1 LTNTS
6 TLVYFRVLQ
15 TSASLRSPVG
25 TTIRTTKSFLVEVT
39 VALMNIPAKRILV
52 VAISALAIAFAGSA
66 LNQPVDAASCPQ
78 GKACV
83 LVSVDNQNGNI
94 PATGNHLF
102 LTLFGAGSDIAL
114 ISPSGVS
121 YGLAQSMRYD
131 ELLVGTGTRAQFTL
145 TMSPT
150 APLSSGRLYFSESN
164 LGGVQPPAQAS
175 FRYDYVEFTIIVNGS
190 SIFVNGDVSG
200 IDQVGIPSRLQFED
214 GHGTPLPGAGTT
226 GRASRQMGCWTHI
239 MEKLGET
246 PISGWRPSSAEITSP
261 SGSRI
266 RIAGPSNMPG
276 GMRNYPSMRGYLD
289 SMVKS
294 NREIRISGYFAG
306 NKDLGL
312 QPTYYDYRGS
322 FDSHGNL
329 TLSGTLSDS
338 RGGSSSSNYPVS
350 QTMYLPARAFF
361 DAMAPVPGWD
371 ESTWGDASVGFGTGF
386 GVYAQ
391 NGPYQLGGVKPTT
404 FEIFNDGSS
413 TLRSWKLDAKYL
425 QDAGVFKKSIDND
438 VYGWI
443 YGDLVASMGNGFF
456 GDQLGYETSA
466 WNTNKDAQGKPFA
479 AKQEA
484 FSALW
489 PQGNLPDFAAWNVYQ
504 QAIATTSDSYGMSLG
519 DRFAFASAPVDSPDM
534 ATDVHTAEIAI
545 VLLPDD
551 GCAAPVGIGPNVQ
564 SLLLSVDSPS
574 DSVIVR
580 PAGQQPPEG
589 VYHDYVTPTA
599 IGFTPTSYTLDGEL
613 PAGLTLNPSTGVVSG
628 TATEAMDRGTY
639 TLIASDG
646 KRSATMT
653 LHITVRE
660 GT

>member
-1 LTNTS
+1 
-6 TLVYFRVLQ
+6 
-15 TSASLRSPVG
+15 
-25 TTIRTTKSFLVEVT
+25 
-39 VALMNIPAKRILV
+39 MDIPAKRILL

>member
-1 LTNTS
+1 
-6 TLVYFRVLQ
+6 
-15 TSASLRSPVG
+15 
-25 TTIRTTKSFLVEVT
+25 
-39 VALMNIPAKRILV
+39 MNIPAKRILV

-175 FRYDYVEFTIIVNGS
+175 FRYDYVEFTIIVDGS

>member
-1 LTNTS
+1 
-6 TLVYFRVLQ
+6 
-15 TSASLRSPVG
+15 
-25 TTIRTTKSFLVEVT
+25 
-39 VALMNIPAKRILV
+39 MNIPPTRIFLV
-52 VAISALAIAFAGSA
+52 AMCAFAIALAGLAMD
-66 LNQPVDAASCPQ
+66 QPVNAASCPQ

-83 LVSVDNQNGNI
+83 LVSVDNQNESI
-94 PATGNHLF
+94 PATGNNLF

-121 YGLAQSMRYD
+121 HDLAQSIRYD
-131 ELLVGTGTRAQFTL
+131 ELLTGAGTRAQFTL

-150 APLSSGRLYFSESN
+150 APLASGRLYFSESD
-164 LGGVQPPAQAS
+164 LGGVRPPAQAS
-175 FRYDYVEFTIIVNGS
+175 FRYDYVEFTIIVSGS
-190 SIFVNGDVSG
+190 SVFVNGDVSG
-200 IDQVGIPSRLQFED
+200 IDQVGIPSRLRFEN

-226 GRASRQMGCWTHI
+226 GPASRQMGCWTQI
-239 MEKLGET
+239 MEKLGEA

-261 SGSRI
+261 KGSRI
-266 RIAGPSNMPG
+266 RIAGPSNVPG
-276 GMRNYPSMRGYLD
+276 GMRNYPSMRGYLE
-289 SMVKS
+289 SIVESSPK
-294 NREIRISGYFAG
+294 IRISGYFIG
-306 NKDLGL
+306 NKELGL
-312 QPTYYDYRGS
+312 QPTYYDYQGS

-338 RGGSSSSNYPVS
+338 RGGSSSSNYPLS
-350 QTMYLPARAFF
+350 KKMYLPARAFF
-361 DAMAPVPGWD
+361 DAMAPVPGWN

-391 NGPYQLGGVKPTT
+391 NGPYQLGGVEPTT

-413 TLRSWKLDAKYL
+413 TLHSWKLDAKYL
-425 QDAGVFKKSIDND
+425 QDAAVFKKSIGND

-466 WNTNKDAQGKPFA
+466 WNTNMDAQGEPFA

-489 PQGNLPDFAAWNVYQ
+489 PQGDLPDFAAWNVYQ
-504 QAIATTSDSYGMSLG
+504 QAIATTSDSYGMPLG
-519 DRFAFASAPVDSPDM
+519 DRFGFASAPVDSPDM
-534 ATDVHTAEIAI
+534 ATDVHTAEIAV

-551 GCAAPVGIGPNVQ
+551 GCAAPVGIGPSVQ
-564 SLLLSVDSPS
+564 SLLLSLDSPS

-580 PAGQQPPEG
+580 PAGQQPPAD

-599 IGFTPTSYTLDGEL
+599 IDFTPTRYTLDGEL
-613 PAGLTLNPSTGVVSG
+613 PAGLTLNPTTGVVSG
-628 TATEAMDRGTY
+628 TATEAMDRRTY
-639 TLIASDG
+639 TLTASDG
-646 KRSATMT
+646 GRSATMT

>member
-25 TTIRTTKSFLVEVT
+25 TTIRTTKSFLVEVAVT
-39 VALMNIPAKRILV
+39 LMDIPAKRILV

-175 FRYDYVEFTIIVNGS
+175 FRYDYVEFTIIVDGS

>member
-1 LTNTS
+1 
-6 TLVYFRVLQ
+6 
-15 TSASLRSPVG
+15 
-25 TTIRTTKSFLVEVT
+25 
-39 VALMNIPAKRILV
+39 MNIPAKRILV

>member
-1 LTNTS
+1 
-6 TLVYFRVLQ
+6 
-15 TSASLRSPVG
+15 
-25 TTIRTTKSFLVEVT
+25 
-39 VALMNIPAKRILV
+39 MDIPAKRILV

-190 SIFVNGDVSG
+190 SIFVNGD
-200 IDQVGIPSRLQFED
+200 
-214 GHGTPLPGAGTT
+214 GTPLPGAGTT